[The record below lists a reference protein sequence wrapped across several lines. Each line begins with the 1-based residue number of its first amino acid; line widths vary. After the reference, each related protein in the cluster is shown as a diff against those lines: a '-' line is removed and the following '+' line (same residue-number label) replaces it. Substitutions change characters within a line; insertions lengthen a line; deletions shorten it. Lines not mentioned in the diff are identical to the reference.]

1 MYFKFK
7 KVQNIQIQIQKLLNV
22 NIEDLSKSIHER
34 MKIQSSIRKE
44 QLIGLLVS
52 VLLVCIGL
60 NTSSYTALF
69 GGLLLFPFLHSFYAL
84 GYGLF
89 IKDLQIVHQ
98 SIKTILLVLVVSVG
112 VSIIYFYI
120 TPIYISDGNIVKV
133 AHISFSEIL
142 VAFIGGIA
150 GFVSIIKNR
159 FQVMMIAVSI
169 ATGIIIPLSIVGFG
183 LIHSDFQLVYQSLYI
198 FLVIL
203 FFIVSGAYILSFLL
217 GIQQN
222 ILKKSHQILIYSLTI
237 VFFTTG
243 VFYSSTLLKK
253 AIATHN
259 IESYLNE
266 AISSNSCV
274 IQSKEIQFDEKKV
287 EVYYTGFKPNAI
299 QDESLKKK
307 FKIKNYTFNYI
318 EI

>member
-1 MYFKFK
+1 M
-7 KVQNIQIQIQKLLNV
+7 QNIQIQIQKLLNV

-34 MKIQSSIRKE
+34 MKVQSSIRKE

-183 LIHSDFQLVYQSLYI
+183 LIHSDFQLVHQSLYI

>member
-1 MYFKFK
+1 M
-7 KVQNIQIQIQKLLNV
+7 QNIQIQIQKLLNV

-34 MKIQSSIRKE
+34 MKVQSSIRKE

-98 SIKTILLVLVVSVG
+98 SIKMILLVLVVSVG

-183 LIHSDFQLVYQSLYI
+183 LIHSDFQLVHQSLYI

-222 ILKKSHQILIYSLTI
+222 VLKKSHQILIYSLTI

-274 IQSKEIQFDEKKV
+274 IESKEIQFDEKKV

>member
-1 MYFKFK
+1 
-7 KVQNIQIQIQKLLNV
+7 VQNIQIQIQKLLNV

-34 MKIQSSIRKE
+34 MKVQSSIRKE

-183 LIHSDFQLVYQSLYI
+183 LIHSDFQLVHQSLYI

>member
-1 MYFKFK
+1 
-7 KVQNIQIQIQKLLNV
+7 VQNIQIQIQKLLNV

-183 LIHSDFQLVYQSLYI
+183 LIHSDFQLVHQSLYI

-274 IQSKEIQFDEKKV
+274 IESKEIQFDEKKV

>member
-183 LIHSDFQLVYQSLYI
+183 LIHSDFQLVHQSLYI

-274 IQSKEIQFDEKKV
+274 IESKEIQFDEKKV

>member
-34 MKIQSSIRKE
+34 MKVQSSIRKE

-183 LIHSDFQLVYQSLYI
+183 LIHSDFQLVHQSLYI

>member
-1 MYFKFK
+1 LYFKFK

-34 MKIQSSIRKE
+34 MKVQSSIRKE

-98 SIKTILLVLVVSVG
+98 SIKMILLVLVVSVG

-183 LIHSDFQLVYQSLYI
+183 LIHSDFQLVHQSLYI

-222 ILKKSHQILIYSLTI
+222 VLKKSHQILIYSLTI

-274 IQSKEIQFDEKKV
+274 IESKEIQFDEKKV

>member
-7 KVQNIQIQIQKLLNV
+7 KVQNIQIQIQKLLNI

-60 NTSSYTALF
+60 NTSSYMALF
-69 GGLLLFPFLHSFYAL
+69 GGLLLFPFLLSFYAL

-89 IKDLQIVHQ
+89 IKDLEIIHQ
-98 SIKTILLVLVVSVG
+98 SIKTILIVLLISIF
-112 VSIIYFYI
+112 VSILYFYI
-120 TPIYISDGNIVKV
+120 TPIYISDVNILKV
-133 AHISFSEIL
+133 ANVSFSEIL
-142 VAFIGGIA
+142 VAFLGGIA
-150 GFVSIIKNR
+150 GFVSILKNR

-169 ATGIIIPLSIVGFG
+169 ATGIIIPLAIVGFG
-183 LIHSDFQLVYQSLYI
+183 LIHSDFHLVHQALYI

-203 FFIVSGAYILSFLL
+203 FFIIFGAYFLSLIV

-222 ILKKSHQILIYSLTI
+222 KLSKRFQILVYSLTLI
-237 VFFTTG
+237 IFISG
-243 VFYSSTLLKK
+243 VYFSSTLLKK

-266 AISSNSCV
+266 AIGSNTCV

-299 QDESLKKK
+299 QDEALKKK

>member
-1 MYFKFK
+1 
-7 KVQNIQIQIQKLLNV
+7 VQNIQIQIQKLLNV

>member
-1 MYFKFK
+1 LYFKFK

-34 MKIQSSIRKE
+34 MKVQSSIRKE

-183 LIHSDFQLVYQSLYI
+183 LIHSDFQLVHQSLYI

>member
-1 MYFKFK
+1 
-7 KVQNIQIQIQKLLNV
+7 VQNIQIQIQKLLNV

-34 MKIQSSIRKE
+34 MKVQSSIRKE

-98 SIKTILLVLVVSVG
+98 SIKMILLVLVVSVG

-183 LIHSDFQLVYQSLYI
+183 LIHSDFQLVHQSLYI

-222 ILKKSHQILIYSLTI
+222 VLKKSHQILIYSLTI

-274 IQSKEIQFDEKKV
+274 IESKEIQFDEKKV

>member
-1 MYFKFK
+1 
-7 KVQNIQIQIQKLLNV
+7 VQNIQIQIQKLLNV

-34 MKIQSSIRKE
+34 MKVQSSIRKE

-183 LIHSDFQLVYQSLYI
+183 LIHSDFQLVHQSLYI

-274 IQSKEIQFDEKKV
+274 IESKEIQFDEKKV

>member
-1 MYFKFK
+1 
-7 KVQNIQIQIQKLLNV
+7 VQNIQIQIQKLLNV

-183 LIHSDFQLVYQSLYI
+183 LIHSDFQLVHQSLYI

>member
-1 MYFKFK
+1 
-7 KVQNIQIQIQKLLNV
+7 
-22 NIEDLSKSIHER
+22 
-34 MKIQSSIRKE
+34 
-44 QLIGLLVS
+44 VS

-183 LIHSDFQLVYQSLYI
+183 LIHSDFQLVHQSLYI

>member
-183 LIHSDFQLVYQSLYI
+183 LIHSDFQLVHQSLYI

>member
-1 MYFKFK
+1 
-7 KVQNIQIQIQKLLNV
+7 VQNIQIQIQKLLNV

-183 LIHSDFQLVYQSLYI
+183 LIHSDFQLVHQSLYI

-222 ILKKSHQILIYSLTI
+222 VLKKSHQILIYSLTI

>member
-34 MKIQSSIRKE
+34 MKVQSSIRKE

-183 LIHSDFQLVYQSLYI
+183 LIHSDFQLVHQSLYI

-274 IQSKEIQFDEKKV
+274 IESKEIQFDEKKV

>member
-1 MYFKFK
+1 
-7 KVQNIQIQIQKLLNV
+7 VQNIQIQIQKLLNI

-183 LIHSDFQLVYQSLYI
+183 LIHSDFQLVHQSLYI